1 MLMPSVIMPS
11 DIILSTKNK
20 FILLYVVMP
29 SVVTLSVIMLS
40 VVIPNVIMLN
50 VAAPCTELNKHS
62 SFQLF
67 LSADS

>member
-1 MLMPSVIMPS
+1 MLMLSVIMPS

-29 SVVTLSVIMLS
+29 SVVTLR
-40 VVIPNVIMLN
+40 VVKLNVIMLN